1 MARIR
6 LPERWRAEKAGEE
19 RLAEGCD
26 GLKGR
31 SSRNP
36 KGFEQEFEHRKV
48 REKRIS
54 TIGASAGGVVAV
66 LVRVLGGG

>member
-1 MARIR
+1 MARSR

-31 SSRNP
+31 SVSTESA
-36 KGFEQEFEHRKV
+36 EQEFEHHKV
-48 REKRIS
+48 RERRVS
-54 TIGASAGGVVAV
+54 TMSARAGGVI
-66 LVRVLGGG
+66 GGWR